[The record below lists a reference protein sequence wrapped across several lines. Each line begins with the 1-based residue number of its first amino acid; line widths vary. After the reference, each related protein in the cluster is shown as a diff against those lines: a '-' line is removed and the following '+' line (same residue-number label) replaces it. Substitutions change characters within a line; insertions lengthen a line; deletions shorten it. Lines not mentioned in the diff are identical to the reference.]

1 MPAVSVIIP
10 NYNHALYLQQRIE
23 SVLSQTFTDFELI
36 ILDDASTDNSREII
50 EKFSREDSR
59 ISFCPS
65 TKNSGSPFI
74 QWNKGVRLAK
84 ANLVWIAES
93 DDVASPEFLQTMVD
107 AHQSNPRIALAFC
120 QSNRMSDK
128 GEITG
133 SWKTFT
139 DDFNGD
145 LFRNDFVMKGI
156 DFIKD
161 FFIHK
166 NVIPNASAVLF
177 KKKVYDEV
185 HGANERLKT
194 NSDWLTWLKML
205 LKYDIAFI
213 SRPLNNFRY
222 HSQSVIARL
231 DNNESKNYKE
241 QYDLTMR
248 KEFEKYCT
256 TSSVI
261 LPAGVIKE
269 NKKYQSFDYGNKGM
283 YQFTKGESLKGLIN
297 LCRASLSPKP
307 TLGYFRRLIKGER
320 QF

>member
-10 NYNHALYLQQRIE
+10 NYNHARYLQQRIE
-23 SVLSQTFTDFELI
+23 SVLLQTFTDFELI
-36 ILDDASTDNSREII
+36 ILDDASTDNSKEII
-50 EKFSREDSR
+50 EKFRVEDSR
-59 ISFCPS
+59 ISFYPF

-93 DDVASPEFLQTMVD
+93 DDIASPDFLQVMVD
-107 AHQSNPRIALAFC
+107 KHNNNSQISLAFC

-139 DDFNGD
+139 DDLNSD

-156 DFIKD
+156 DFINH
-161 FFIHK
+161 FLIHK

-177 KKKVYDEV
+177 KKNIYDEV
-185 HGANERLKT
+185 DGANERLKT

-213 SRPLNNFRY
+213 ARPLNNFRY

-231 DNNESKNYKE
+231 DNNESNNYKE

-248 KEFEKYCT
+248 REFEKYCAA
-256 TSSVI
+256 SSVI
-261 LPAGVIKE
+261 LPAGIIKE

-297 LCRASLSPKP
+297 VCRASLSPKP
-307 TLGYFRRLIKGER
+307 TLGYFRRLIKGEKSI
-320 QF
+320 